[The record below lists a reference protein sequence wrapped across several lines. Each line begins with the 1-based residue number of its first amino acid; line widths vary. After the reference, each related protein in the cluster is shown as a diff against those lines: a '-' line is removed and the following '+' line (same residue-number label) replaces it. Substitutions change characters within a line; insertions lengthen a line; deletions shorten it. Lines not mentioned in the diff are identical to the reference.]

1 MTSFGQSKPVKEMH
15 TLLSSNIQDGR
26 THPLISI
33 FYIEIQVQCS
43 VRVRQ
48 FEKGIPGHHNYSE
61 NFPAGMFVSIDSV
74 NIKNI
79 L

>member
-1 MTSFGQSKPVKEMH
+1 MLTF
-15 TLLSSNIQDGR
+15 LSANVQDDR
-26 THPLISI
+26 TYPLI
-33 FYIEIQVQCS
+33 YIEIQVQCS

-74 NIKNI
+74 NIKNN

>member
-1 MTSFGQSKPVKEMH
+1 MDRNKPVHEML
-15 TLLSSNIQDGR
+15 TFLSSNLQDGR
-26 THPLISI
+26 TSLFI
-33 FYIEIQVQCS
+33 YIKIQVKCS